1 MVIVSVLT
9 VMIVCLN
16 FPPIFASAKDVY
28 FSNEVAVLVYHHLD
42 ENEQSSV
49 TISPRLFERQL
60 VSLQRRGFQFIT
72 LDQFK
77 DFKSKGAA
85 IPDNALLVTFDDGYE
100 SFYTYGYPILKK
112 LHIPAVNFVI
122 TNGLD
127 DPKKTLLASMSK
139 EEILEM
145 RQDYPRIDF
154 QGHSDEFHAMKDGK
168 PLLSNKLVQNGIA
181 ETDEEF
187 KTRITRDTKN
197 CIAKLSALH
206 GAKKVDAYAYPY
218 GSYDDKTISYLQE
231 AGINYAF
238 TTKAGM
244 VSDMTDPMQ
253 IPRINAG
260 SPFVRPYSISNLIKK
275 AKREYSQPNQS
286 K

>member
-1 MVIVSVLT
+1 
-9 VMIVCLN
+9 MIVFLN
-16 FPPIFASAKDVY
+16 FSPIFASAKDVY

-42 ENEQSSV
+42 EKEQSSV

-60 VSLQRRGFQFIT
+60 ISLQRRGFQFIT
-72 LDQFK
+72 LNQFK

-100 SFYTYGYPILKK
+100 SFYTYAYPILKK

-127 DPKKTLLASMSK
+127 DPKKTVLASMSK

-145 RQDYPRIDF
+145 RRDYPQIEF

-168 PLLSNKLVQNGIA
+168 PLLSNKIVQNGVA
-181 ETDEEF
+181 ETDDEF
-187 KTRITRDTKN
+187 KNRITRDTKN
-197 CIAKLSALH
+197 CISKLTALNAAKV
-206 GAKKVDAYAYPY
+206 VDSYAYPY
-218 GSYDDKTISYLQE
+218 GSYDDQTISYLQE
-231 AGINYAF
+231 AGIRYAF

-244 VSDMTDPMQ
+244 VTELTDPMQ

-260 SPFVRPYSISNLIKK
+260 SPFVRSYSISNLIKQ
-275 AKREYSQPNQS
+275 AKRGNSQQMRSN
-286 K
+286 

>member
-1 MVIVSVLT
+1 
-9 VMIVCLN
+9 MIVFLN
-16 FPPIFASAKDVY
+16 FSPIFASAKDVY

-42 ENEQSSV
+42 EKEQSSV

-60 VSLQRRGFQFIT
+60 ISLQRRGFQFIT

-85 IPDNALLVTFDDGYE
+85 IPDNALLITFDDGYE
-100 SFYTYGYPILKK
+100 SFYTYAYPILKK
-112 LHIPAVNFVI
+112 LQIPAVNFVI

-145 RQDYPRIDF
+145 RRDYPQIEF
-154 QGHSDEFHAMKDGK
+154 QGHSDELHAMKDGK
-168 PLLSNKLVQNGIA
+168 PLLSNKIVQNGVA
-181 ETDEEF
+181 ETDDEF

-197 CIAKLSALH
+197 CISKLTALH
-206 GAKKVDAYAYPY
+206 AAKVVDSYAYPY
-218 GSYDDKTISYLQE
+218 GSYDDLTISYLQE
-231 AGINYAF
+231 AGIHFAF
-238 TTKAGM
+238 TTKAGI
-244 VSDMTDPMQ
+244 VSELTDPMQ

-260 SPFVRPYSISNLIKK
+260 SPFVRPYSISNLIKQ
-275 AKREYSQPNQS
+275 AKRASSQQMRSN
-286 K
+286 